1 MKYREYRA
9 GDTISVTG
17 CQGRLFRGC
26 SGRKLAPGVPLGVEC
41 VLESD
46 EDSDF
51 TVRLPKG
58 ILQDSY
64 RYISVACIELVQ
76 AVEDKTTAVEDKTA
90 VLAHIHASRL
100 FRAEEPESPQAIAK
114 IWYDSEQLPKEVA
127 KAFAESIKATYD
139 SIVGNRKTKNQKVDR
154 NI

>member
-17 CQGRLFRGC
+17 FQGRLFRGC
-26 SGRKLAPGVPLGVEC
+26 SGRKLAPGVPIGVEC

-46 EDSDF
+46 EESDF

-76 AVEDKTTAVEDKTA
+76 AVEDKTTSVEEKTS
-90 VLAHIHASRL
+90 VIEHIDVGQYNQLFSVSDPASQ
-100 FRAEEPESPQAIAK
+100 QAIAQ
-114 IWYDSEQLPKEVA
+114 IWHDTDFLPKEVA
-127 KAFAESIKATYD
+127 KAFAEAIKAAYD
-139 SIVGNRKTKNQKVDR
+139 SIVINRRSNS
-154 NI
+154 